1 MVDPLRLAVGEV
13 YDSGI
18 KRWPGQELVL
28 TTEGCVVLVACVSA
42 SAYQIRKFQKAD
54 IEFAWIDCPH
64 NGILC
69 CRFGDLDWEFLPFN
83 PHRDTPNGMSPGVP
97 TAASGECPSIAV
109 GLAEIDGPV
118 LATRTVTWPDD
129 FAAVVAATV
138 TRLAGQS
145 FDSDAAADE
154 ANLLYVF
161 EGAERLAQ
169 RAKVRTACA

>member
-1 MVDPLRLAVGEV
+1 MVDPLRLAVGEA
-13 YDSGI
+13 YDSGV

-28 TTEGCVVLVACVSA
+28 TTEGCVVLIAPVSA
-42 SAYQIRKFQKAD
+42 SAHQVQQFQTAD
-54 IEFAWIDCPH
+54 AQFAWIDCRH
-64 NGILC
+64 NGFLC
-69 CRFGDLDWEFLPFN
+69 CRFGDLGWEFLPFN
-83 PHRDTPNGMSPGVP
+83 PHRDTPHGMCPGVP
-97 TAASGECPSIAV
+97 VMPGEHLRVAV

-129 FAAVVAATV
+129 FAAAISATV
-138 TRLAGQS
+138 TRLVGQS

-154 ANLLYVF
+154 ANFLYVF